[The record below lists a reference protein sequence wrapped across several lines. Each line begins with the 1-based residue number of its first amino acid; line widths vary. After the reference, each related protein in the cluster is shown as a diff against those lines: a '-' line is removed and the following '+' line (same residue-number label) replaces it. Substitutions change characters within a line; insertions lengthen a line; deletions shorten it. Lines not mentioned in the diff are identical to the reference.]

1 MTLQSLTEMA
11 LWKTLFFSPPSLFA
25 RACFQK
31 LTFFPLCL
39 KLKNQ
44 LAYFIFYFLLGAGHA
59 LCVTCSWPTETEAQP
74 LFLLAQGWVPHVGGT
89 TQQEVIP
96 GSGIAKNILLAQEVV
111 SDYHKEKGKARCT
124 LKVDLIKA
132 YDFLS

>member
-1 MTLQSLTEMA
+1 MGMC
-11 LWKTLFFSPPSLFA
+11 KTLFFFSSLTV
-25 RACFQK
+25 CSSLVLK
-31 LTFFPLCL
+31 KTLNFPLYL
-39 KLKNQ
+39 KLKKSACH
-44 LAYFIFYFLLGAGHA
+44 LSFLFFFLHLDTGHA